1 MMSLTAVF
9 WMYVL
14 FFAVIGGMRGWAKEI
29 LVIFAM
35 ILALFLDT
43 LLKTYVPGFEVAL
56 SSQGALTRFVV
67 RAVFFVLLAFFG
79 YESPALSALLAS
91 KARREKFQDI
101 MLGAVLG
108 AINGYL
114 IFGTLWYY
122 MHEAGYPV
130 PQVISPADPAI
141 AGAVSV
147 DLSAYLRYLPPQ
159 LIGVPYIYFAVA
171 LAFVF
176 VLIVFV

>member
-1 MMSLTAVF
+1 MISLSAVF

-14 FFAVIGGMRGWAKEI
+14 FFGVVGGMRGWAKEI
-29 LVIFAM
+29 LVIFSM
-35 ILALFLDT
+35 ILALCLDT

-56 SSQGALTRFVV
+56 ASQGELTRFVT

-79 YESPALSALLAS
+79 YESPSLSGLIAA

-101 MLGAVLG
+101 MLGGVLG

-130 PQVISPADPAI
+130 PQVLSPADPRVADAVTI
-141 AGAVSV
+141 DLGAYV
-147 DLSAYLRYLPPQ
+147 RYLPPQ
-159 LIGVPYIYFAVA
+159 LIGVPYIYFAVV
-171 LAFVF
+171 LAFLF
-176 VLIVFV
+176 VIIVFV

>member
-9 WMYVL
+9 WMYVI
-14 FFAVIGGMRGWAKEI
+14 FFGIVGGMRGWAKEI
-29 LVIFAM
+29 LVVFAM
-35 ILALFLDT
+35 ILALFIDT
-43 LLKTYVPGFEVAL
+43 LLKAFVPGFDVAL
-56 SSQGALTRFVV
+56 TTQGPLTRFAV

-79 YESPALSALLAS
+79 YESPSLSGVILS

-114 IFGTLWYY
+114 IFGTIWFY
-122 MHEAGYPV
+122 MHEANYPIPNV
-130 PQVISPADPAI
+130 VSPADPRV
-141 AGAVSV
+141 AGMVSV
-147 DLSAYLRYLPPQ
+147 DLAAYVKYLPPQ
-159 LIGVPYIYFAVA
+159 LIGAPYIYFAVA

-176 VLIVFV
+176 VIIVFV

>member
-1 MMSLTAVF
+1 MMSLSAVF

-14 FFAVIGGMRGWAKEI
+14 FFAVVGGMRGWAKEI
-29 LVIFAM
+29 LVVAAM
-35 ILALFLDT
+35 ILALFIDT

-56 SSQGALTRFVV
+56 ASQGALTQFVI
-67 RAVFFVLLAFFG
+67 RGLFFVGLAFFG
-79 YESPALSALLAS
+79 YESPALSSLIAS

-114 IFGTLWYY
+114 VFGTLWFY

-130 PQVISPADPAI
+130 PQVLSPADPRVADAI
-141 AGAVSV
+141 TI
-147 DLSAYLRYLPPQ
+147 DLGAYLRYLPPQ

-176 VLIVFV
+176 VIIVFV

>member
-1 MMSLTAVF
+1 MMSLTAIF
-9 WMYVL
+9 WMYIL

-29 LVIFAM
+29 IVIFAM
-35 ILALFLDT
+35 ILALFIDT

-56 SSQGALTRFVV
+56 ASQGELTRFVT
-67 RAVFFVLLAFFG
+67 RGVFFVLLAFFG
-79 YESPALSALLAS
+79 YESPALSSLIAA

-108 AINGYL
+108 AINGWL

-122 MHEAGYPV
+122 MHESGYPV

-141 AGAVSV
+141 AGAINV
-147 DLSAYLRYLPPQ
+147 DLAAYIRYLPPQ
-159 LIGVPYIYFAVA
+159 LLGVPYIFFAVA

-176 VLIVFV
+176 VIIVFV

>member
-14 FFAVIGGMRGWAKEI
+14 FFGVVGGMRGWAKEI
-29 LVIFAM
+29 LVVFAM
-35 ILALFLDT
+35 VLALFIDT
-43 LLKTYVPGFEVAL
+43 LLKTFLPGFDIAL
-56 SSQGALTRFVV
+56 SSQGGMARFVV
-67 RAVFFVLLAFFG
+67 RGLFFILLALFG
-79 YESPALSALLAS
+79 YESPALSSIIGA

-114 IFGTLWYY
+114 IFGTLWFY
-122 MHEAGYPV
+122 MNEAGYPV
-130 PQVISPADPAI
+130 PQVVSPADPRVSDVI
-141 AGAVSV
+141 AV
-147 DLSAYLRYLPPQ
+147 DLAAYVRYLPPN
-159 LIGVPYIYFAVA
+159 LLGVPYIYFAVA

-176 VLIVFV
+176 VIIVFV

>member
-1 MMSLTAVF
+1 MMSLAAVF
-9 WMYVL
+9 WMYVI
-14 FFAVIGGMRGWAKEI
+14 FFGVVGGARGWAKEI

-35 ILALFLDT
+35 ILALFVDT
-43 LLKTYVPGFEVAL
+43 LLKTYVPGFDVAL
-56 SSQGALTRFVV
+56 SSQGALARFVI
-67 RAVFFVLLAFFG
+67 RAVFFMVLAFFG
-79 YESPALSALLAS
+79 YESPHLSSVIAAR
-91 KARREKFQDI
+91 ARREKFQDI

-108 AINGYL
+108 ALNGYL

-130 PQVISPADPAI
+130 PQVLSPVDPRVTD
-141 AGAVSV
+141 AVTT
-147 DLSAYLRYLPPQ
+147 DLSAYIRYLPPQ

-176 VLIVFV
+176 VIIVFV

>member
-1 MMSLTAVF
+1 MMSLAAVF

-14 FFAVIGGMRGWAKEI
+14 FFGIIGGMRGWAKEI
-29 LVIFAM
+29 LVIFSM
-35 ILALFLDT
+35 ILALFIDT

-56 SSQGALTRFVV
+56 AAQGALTQFIV
-67 RAVFFVLLAFFG
+67 RGVFFMLLAFFG
-79 YESPALSALLAS
+79 YESPALSSLIAA

-130 PQVISPADPAI
+130 PQVLSPADPRV
-141 AGAVSV
+141 AGAVTI
-147 DLSAYLRYLPPQ
+147 DLGAYIRYLPPQ

-176 VLIVFV
+176 VIIVFV

>member
-1 MMSLTAVF
+1 MMSLSAVF

-14 FFAVIGGMRGWAKEI
+14 FFGVIGGMRGWAKEI
-29 LVIFAM
+29 LVIFSM
-35 ILALFLDT
+35 ILALFIDT

-56 SSQGALTRFVV
+56 SSQGDLTRFIV
-67 RAVFFVLLAFFG
+67 RGTFFVLLAFFG
-79 YESPALSALLAS
+79 YESPSLSGVLAA

-108 AINGYL
+108 AVNGYL

-130 PQVISPADPAI
+130 PQVLSPADPRV
-141 AGAVSV
+141 AGAVTI
-147 DLSAYLRYLPPQ
+147 DLGAYIRYLPPQ
-159 LIGVPYIYFAVA
+159 LIGVPYIFFAVA

-176 VLIVFV
+176 VIIVFV